1 MAVMNAADLRVA
13 LGAPDDQQGRIDSLY
28 TACCCRIK
36 RYAKG
41 APLSVR
47 NEALIL
53 YAAWIYQSGAQ
64 RRSVFPADGEGPPV
78 NVSRAFLLSGAQA
91 LLSPW
96 RRPRAGATV
105 LP

>member
-1 MAVMNAADLRVA
+1 MNAADLRVA
-13 LGAPDDQQGRIDSLY
+13 LGADAGQQARIDSLF
-28 TACCCRIK
+28 TACSCRIK

-53 YAAWIYQSGAQ
+53 YAAWLYQSGAQ
-64 RRSVFPADGEGPPV
+64 GRSVFPADGDGPPV
-78 NVSRAFLLSGAQA
+78 NVSRAFLLSGAQG

-96 RRPRAGATV
+96 RMPRAGATV